1 MKKEF
6 EPMDYKHPKLLII
19 STALKYIFAVCLIIF
34 AYSQTGER
42 ICLIAGLMELAIIF
56 LVSNALIR
64 ANHFIGWIL
73 NSLLLLLLNVQMAV
87 LAFGNTYI
95 SLVMM
100 TNLDSVRD
108 LSGQAVVYIPAL
120 VAALVLSFLPIRHV
134 GTWKT
139 AEARLLALALAAELI
154 FTMCIGSAG
163 SPLFSYYT
171 LIKQGIDAQTPSE
184 SITKGK
190 DYTEIFHGTTII
202 GRIKK
207 PEGLPE
213 NPNII
218 AIFTEGLSQNIVTDK
233 RKIMP
238 NVAAYE
244 RKSINFTNYFNHTF
258 ATYRALSGQLYSGY
272 QKHNYDSNALISLQ
286 DILSDKGYT
295 TSFIN
300 TEIRNINFTNYLQDM
315 GFDEVISDPAFVSN
329 GVADTIS
336 DKDAYELLFDT
347 VKEQGKDDKPFF
359 TAIYTFGTHTSLDS
373 PDEKFGDGSD
383 SLLNKFYNLDCQFGA
398 FMKKFEK
405 SDLADN
411 TIIFFTADHAAYQDR
426 LFNTSFPDYER
437 NHTELD
443 EMPFFI
449 YHKGV
454 EPQKIDVEGRNTLDF
469 APTVLDY
476 LDISTNNYFLGT
488 TLFSG
493 LDNNNNYDTIFT
505 DSASYVSTRGGEI
518 RWLNDTEHD
527 IMDVKLDMYYEAK
540 QQGPPET
547 AQSDK

>member
-1 MKKEF
+1 MN
-6 EPMDYKHPKLLII
+6 YKHPILLTI
-19 STALKYIFAVCLIIF
+19 STALKYLFAIGLIIF
-34 AYSQTGER
+34 AYSQTGQLL
-42 ICLIAGLMELAIIF
+42 CLIAGLMELAIIF
-56 LVSNALIR
+56 LFSNSLIR
-64 ANHFIGWIL
+64 ANHILGWIV
-73 NSLLLLLLNVQMAV
+73 NGFLLLLLNIQMAV
-87 LAFGNTYI
+87 LTFGNTYI

-100 TNLDSVRD
+100 TNLDSVKD
-108 LSGQAVVYIPAL
+108 LSGQAVVYISAIA
-120 VAALVLSFLPIRHV
+120 AALVLSFIPARHV
-134 GTWKT
+134 GTWKI
-139 AEARLLALALAAELI
+139 AEARLLSLVLAVELI
-154 FTMCIGSAG
+154 FTMCIGSAA

-171 LIKQGIDAQTPSE
+171 LIKQQIDAQTPSKN
-184 SITKGK
+184 IVKGK
-190 DYTEIFHGTTII
+190 DYTEPFHGTTIT

-207 PEGLPE
+207 PEALPE
-213 NPNII
+213 QPNVI
-218 AIFTEGLSQNIVTDK
+218 AIFTEGLSQNIVTDS
-233 RKIMP
+233 RNIMP
-238 NVAAYE
+238 NIAAYE
-244 RKSINFTNYFNHTF
+244 KKSINFTNYFNHTF

-272 QKHNYDSNALISLQ
+272 QKDNYDPNALISLQ
-286 DILSDKGYT
+286 DILSDRGYT
-295 TSFIN
+295 TAFIN
-300 TEIRNINFTNYLQDM
+300 TETRNINFTNYLQDM
-315 GFDEVISDPAFVSN
+315 GFDEVISDPAFISN
-329 GVADTIS
+329 GIADSIS

-443 EMPFFI
+443 EMPLFI

-454 EPQKIDVEGRNTLDF
+454 TPQTIDVEGRNTLDF

-518 RWLNDTEHD
+518 RWLNETEHD

-547 AQSDK
+547 DQTGK

>member
-1 MKKEF
+1 MNH
-6 EPMDYKHPKLLII
+6 KHLKLLTL
-19 STALKYIFAVCLIIF
+19 STVLKYLFAVGLIIV
-34 AYSQTGER
+34 AYVQTGQLF
-42 ICLIAGLMELAIIF
+42 CLIAGLMELAIIF
-56 LVSNALIR
+56 LLSNALIR
-64 ANHFIGWIL
+64 ANHILGWIV
-73 NSLLLLLLNVQMAV
+73 NGLLLLLLNIQMAV
-87 LAFGNTYI
+87 LTFGNTYI

-100 TNLDSVRD
+100 TNLDSVKD
-108 LSGQAVVYIPAL
+108 LSGQAVVYISAI
-120 VAALVLSFLPIRHV
+120 VAALILSFIPARHV
-134 GTWKT
+134 GTWKV
-139 AEARLLALALAAELI
+139 AEARLLSLVLAAELI
-154 FTMCIGSAG
+154 FTMCIGSAA

-171 LIKQGIDAQTPSE
+171 LVKQGIDAQTPSE
-184 SITKGK
+184 SIIKGK
-190 DYTEIFHGTTII
+190 DYTEIFHGTTIT
-202 GRIKK
+202 GRVKK
-207 PEGLPE
+207 PEALPE
-213 NPNII
+213 QPNVI
-218 AIFTEGLSQNIVTDK
+218 AIFTEGLSQNIVTDR

-238 NVAAYE
+238 NVASYE
-244 RKSINFTNYFNHTF
+244 RKSINFINYFNHTF

-272 QKHNYDSNALISLQ
+272 QKNNYDSNALISLQ
-286 DILSDKGYT
+286 DILSDKGYKT
-295 TSFIN
+295 TFIN
-300 TEIRNINFTNYLQDM
+300 TETRNINFTNYLQDM
-315 GFDEVISDPAFVSN
+315 GFDEVISDPAFISN
-329 GVADTIS
+329 GIADSIS

-347 VKEQGKDDKPFF
+347 VKEQGKGDKPFF

-383 SLLNKFYNLDCQFGA
+383 SLLNKFHNMDCQFGA

-437 NHTELD
+437 KHTELD

-449 YHKGV
+449 YYNGIT
-454 EPQKIDVEGRNTLDF
+454 PQTIDVEGRNTLDF

-518 RWLNDTEHD
+518 RWLTDTEHD
-527 IMDVKLDMYYEAK
+527 IMDVKLDLYYEAK
-540 QQGPPET
+540 QQGPPEAEQT
-547 AQSDK
+547 GK